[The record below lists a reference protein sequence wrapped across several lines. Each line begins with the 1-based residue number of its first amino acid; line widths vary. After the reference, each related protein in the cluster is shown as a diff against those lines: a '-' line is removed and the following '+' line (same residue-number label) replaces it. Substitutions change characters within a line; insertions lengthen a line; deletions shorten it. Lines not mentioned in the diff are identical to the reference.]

1 MKLFVQTFICA
12 LTLTPMAAFP
22 ARVEASPNAHAI
34 LREFNKVVSSNGID
48 EAKAIEIGGIRQW
61 ITVRGRDR
69 RNPILL
75 VVHGGPAAP
84 DLPNRYLFE
93 RPWNDYF
100 TVVEWD
106 QRGAGKTYELNDPE
120 KVAPTMRVARMVQD
134 AEELVTYLR
143 TTYGKKKIFALGH
156 S

>member
-12 LTLTPMAAFP
+12 LTRTPMAAFP

-69 RNPILL
+69 RNHIRQVELFQRRRNQLL
-75 VVHGGPAAP
+75 DDALVDPFIHHCFIGHQHAVERQVGRRQIAKMHREAA
-84 DLPNRYLFE
+84 DM
-93 RPWNDYF
+93 
-100 TVVEWD
+100 
-106 QRGAGKTYELNDPE
+106 K
-120 KVAPTMRVARMVQD
+120 
-134 AEELVTYLR
+134 
-143 TTYGKKKIFALGH
+143 
-156 S
+156 